1 LIKKIIRNILIKIIK
16 IIFRKEI
23 LFYENTKKIIKK
35 KKNKKIVI
43 EVGANKGTDT
53 QKFLEEGYTV
63 YCFEPTPELIVILQ
77 NKFSVYKKQF
87 FLIPL
92 AVDTQNSFREFN
104 LAKHDDWG
112 VSSFY
117 KFSDNIVNK
126 KEWSER
132 NDFYFDQ
139 SINVMTIRLDTFLD
153 LYNIKSQISYL
164 WIDTQGNDFRVLQ
177 SLGNKI
183 NKVKKGKCEASMK
196 TKLYK
201 GAKNDFKTIQKF
213 LIRNNFKTKIIA
225 DSKSENECD
234 IHFEKNV

>member
-1 LIKKIIRNILIKIIK
+1 M
-16 IIFRKEI
+16 
-23 LFYENTKKIIKK
+23 
-35 KKNKKIVI
+35 
-43 EVGANKGTDT
+43 
-53 QKFLEEGYTV
+53 
-63 YCFEPTPELIVILQ
+63 Q

-112 VSSFY
+112 ISSFY
-117 KFSDNIVNK
+117 KFSDNVVNK

-183 NKVKKGKCEASMK
+183 NKG
-196 TKLYK
+196 
-201 GAKNDFKTIQKF
+201 
-213 LIRNNFKTKIIA
+213 
-225 DSKSENECD
+225 
-234 IHFEKNV
+234 